1 MKKMSVLTVTVLLLG
16 LVLFLVRCGS
26 SSSGG
31 GTLPVDV
38 FYQVNGNTI
47 SNNANTTV
55 DNRDP
60 ISGTDTKVLT
70 WFCGNYQGNQ
80 RQKVVLTF
88 KLTNNT
94 WVLDNTSISGGS
106 CG

>member
-1 MKKMSVLTVTVLLLG
+1 MKKVAIFASCVLLLG
-16 LVLFLVRCGS
+16 LCLILARCGG

-31 GTLPVDV
+31 GFANVDV
-38 FYQVNGNTI
+38 QYQVVGNTI
-47 SNNANTTV
+47 NHNANTSQ
-55 DNRDP
+55 DLHDP
-60 ISGTDTKVLT
+60 ITGADTRVLT

-80 RQKVVLTF
+80 KVKVVLTF

-94 WVLDNTSISGGS
+94 WVLDHTDISGGS

>member
-1 MKKMSVLTVTVLLLG
+1 MKKVSILAATVLLLG

-26 SSSGG
+26 TSSGG
-31 GTLPVDV
+31 GFANVDV
-38 FYQVNGNTI
+38 DYRLSAI
-47 SNNANTTV
+47 RLIHNANTAV

-80 RQKVVLTF
+80 RLKVVLTF

>member
-1 MKKMSVLTVTVLLLG
+1 MKKMSILGAAVLLFG
-16 LVLFLVRCGS
+16 LILILARCGG

-31 GTLPVDV
+31 GFANVDV
-38 FYQVNGNTI
+38 QFQVVGNTI
-47 SNNANTTV
+47 VHNANTAV
-55 DNRDP
+55 DNHDP
-60 ISGTDTKVLT
+60 ITGTDTRVLT

-80 RQKVVLTF
+80 RVKVVLTF

-106 CG
+106 CS